1 MYDFEVSVLD
11 DRIVLIDPVTGFYGI
26 YAMHPTRSQ
35 LISVRRRPTRNE
47 GLVELAWQAAN
58 DKARELGWIV

>member
-26 YAMHPTRSQ
+26 YAMQ